1 MVKRTITTAIAVL
14 LIQTFCV
21 LKASASTKEEKQA
34 QRVEKLRSDIFKLGV
49 GRDARVVLKLR
60 DNAKLTGYISSAN
73 DDSFVV
79 TSLKT
84 GNSST
89 VAYNDVT
96 QVKGSNLSTG
106 ASIAIGIAIGVA
118 ATLLFLLL
126 YAITH
131 ED

>member
-1 MVKRTITTAIAVL
+1 MLKRIIATAIAVM
-14 LIQTFCV
+14 LIQTVCL

-34 QRVEKLRSDIFKLGV
+34 QRAEKVRSAILKLGV
-49 GRDARVVLKLR
+49 GPDARVALKLR
-60 DNAKLTGYISSAN
+60 DNAKLAGYISSAN

-79 TSLKT
+79 SLKT
-84 GNSST
+84 GNSAT

-96 QVKGSNLSTG
+96 QVKGNNLGTG
-106 ASIAIGIAIGVA
+106 ASIAIGIAIGVG
-118 ATLLFLLL
+118 ATLLILFL